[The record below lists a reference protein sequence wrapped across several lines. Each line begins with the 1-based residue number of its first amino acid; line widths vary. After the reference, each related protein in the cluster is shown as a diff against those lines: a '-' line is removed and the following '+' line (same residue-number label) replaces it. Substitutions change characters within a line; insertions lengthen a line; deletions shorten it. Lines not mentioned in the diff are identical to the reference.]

1 MLKLFLLIAALMA
14 APALVFAADE
24 PAPAPMDTVTETINI
39 NTANAEQLASS
50 LKGVGTRKAEAIVAY
65 REQHGPFTELAQ
77 LAEVKGIGEQI
88 ITANNDR
95 IQF

>member
-1 MLKLFLLIAALMA
+1 MA

-24 PAPAPMDTVTETINI
+24 PAPSQMDTITNTINI
-39 NTANAEQLASS
+39 NTADAEQLASG
-50 LKGVGTRKAEAIVAY
+50 LKGVGTSKAEAIVAY
-65 REQHGPFTELAQ
+65 REQYGPFTELAQ